1 MSDVHNTSAQPG
13 KRFNWLVAALIASL
27 AVNLLIVG
35 AVAARWYA
43 GVGPG
48 ERYMRL
54 TQTQLIPRRF
64 FSELDRDRRTR
75 LIELGRQ
82 HGQVILTATGAD
94 GVDDLADLVHTLEVL
109 V

>member
-54 TQTQLIPRRF
+54 TQTQ
-64 FSELDRDRRTR
+64 R
-75 LIELGRQ
+75 LTQDIAG
-82 HGQVILTATGAD
+82 
-94 GVDDLADLVHTLEVL
+94 LAQRVAVPKTLC
-109 V
+109 